1 MREMSRTR
9 IIFSLIVILFC
20 AQAFAQ
26 QGTIILKPEYVVR
39 KLPFGL
45 EKRRP
50 AQMPTVGLALSGG
63 GARSIS
69 HIGVLKALAQN
80 HVPVDL
86 IVGTSMGSIVG
97 GLYASGYSLSDL
109 DSIVHVTNWNSML
122 STSNKIDRRELFLD
136 QKVTEDKSVFA
147 LRLNKLKPII
157 PTSFNDG
164 QKFTNYLN
172 VLTFQAPFRQ
182 SKNFND
188 LEIPFRA
195 VCTNLVTGDPVILK
209 RGSLAQA
216 LRASSS
222 VSFLLAPVRV
232 DSLLLVDGGLVA
244 NIPVKIARSEGA
256 DFIIAVNTTSSLH
269 PAEEMQYP
277 LAVADQVL
285 SIPMKLL
292 NEDQLKYAD
301 FSISPDLREKMSTD
315 FTGLDTL
322 IRIGYDAAL
331 PYCKELTAK
340 IDSVYQ
346 ARLQKNSFVIR
357 HPHVAV
363 VPGELRDSLSKLCKS
378 DSIKSS
384 VILDWLYKVN
394 RHDDY
399 EEIFARIVP
408 DGDTTD
414 IEISTK
420 PRRRIAD
427 VRIVG
432 AEKISEDSI
441 RYVAEKLIGE
451 RFSSEMVLAAS
462 KQILDLYRH
471 KGYSLA
477 EIDSL
482 KFDPATGKISIHL
495 NEGLISKITMRGNK
509 KTDIGIVRREM
520 PIYEGDVFVSNKL
533 QQGLANLRNTNLFES
548 LIVSIE
554 RTPDGNIMVL
564 DVEEKS
570 SDIARLGFKL
580 ATENT
585 PQVYVDIR
593 NENILSSGSELG
605 LMMFMSQR
613 GRSFTLE
620 HKANR
625 MFNTYF
631 TYNVKAFYRFDDI
644 FTYTDKAGTSTK
656 YFEREENGLYRQ
668 IEYGS
673 SVAFGYQALKLGTL
687 IFRGTLEY
695 DRIKY
700 IHKNLDTTNNLEGI
714 NRIVNLS
721 AALKIDT
728 QDKYPYPTKGL
739 KLNAY
744 YEVAASAFG
753 SKIGYT
759 NIGGDYQF
767 NVTFSDRH
775 TVGTGFKVGVADK
788 TLPITQ
794 QYSLGGQNSFF
805 GMRENEFRGRQI
817 FTGCLDYRYFLPFK
831 IFFDTYF
838 QIRYDIGSTW
848 AVPDQIRFADLRHG
862 VGATLSF
869 DTPIGP
875 ADFSVGRSFLFVR
888 NLPNDPVKL
897 GPTFFYFSIGYYY

>member
-1 MREMSRTR
+1 MSRTS
-9 IIFSLIVILFC
+9 IFFSFIVLLFC
-20 AQAFAQ
+20 AQIFAQ
-26 QGTIILKPEYVVR
+26 QEERIIKPEYVIR

-50 AQMPTVGLALSGG
+50 VQMPTVGIALSGG
-63 GARSIS
+63 GARGIS
-69 HIGVLKALAQN
+69 HVGVLKALAEYN
-80 HVPVDL
+80 IPVDI
-86 IVGTSMGSIVG
+86 IVGTSMGSIIG
-97 GLYASGYSLSDL
+97 GLYASGYSLRDL
-109 DSIVHVTNWNSML
+109 DSIVHATDWNSML
-122 STSNKIDRRELFLD
+122 STSSKIDRRELFLD

-195 VCTNLVTGDPVILK
+195 VCTNLVNGDPVIL
-209 RGSLAQA
+209 RSGSLAQA

-222 VSFLLAPVRV
+222 VSFLLAPIRV

-244 NIPVKIARSEGA
+244 NIPAKIARSEGA
-256 DFIIAVNTTSSLH
+256 DFVVAVNTTSSLH
-269 PAEEMQYP
+269 PAEEMMYP

-292 NEDQLKYAD
+292 NEEQLKHAD
-301 FSISPDLREKMSTD
+301 FAITPDLKEKMSTD
-315 FTGLDTL
+315 FSNLDTL
-322 IRIGYDAAL
+322 IGMGYDAAT
-331 PYCKELTAK
+331 PYCKSIQEK
-340 IDSVYQ
+340 IDSIYQ
-346 ARLQKNSFVIR
+346 VRLQRNSFVIR
-357 HPHVAV
+357 HPHIAV
-363 VPGELRDSLSKLCKS
+363 VPAELRNSLNKVCNGDSV
-378 DSIKSS
+378 DSS

-394 RHDDY
+394 QRDDY

-408 DGDTTD
+408 NTDKTD
-414 IEISTK
+414 IIISTT
-420 PRRRIAD
+420 PRRKIAD
-427 VRIVG
+427 VQIVG
-432 AEKISEDSI
+432 AEKISKDSI
-441 RYVAEKLIGE
+441 RTVAEKLIGE
-451 RFSSEMVLAAS
+451 KFSSDKVLAAS

-482 KFDPATGKISIHL
+482 RFNQRTGEIAIHL
-495 NEGLISKITMRGNK
+495 NEGLISRITIRGNK
-509 KTDIGIVRREM
+509 TTDIGLIRREM
-520 PIYEGDVFVSNKL
+520 PIYEGDVFVSDKL
-533 QQGLANLRNTNLFES
+533 QQGLSNLRNTNLFES

-554 RTPDGNIMVL
+554 RIPNGNILVL
-564 DVEEKS
+564 DVEEKN
-570 SDIARLGFKL
+570 SDIARFGFKL

-605 LMMFMSQR
+605 LMMFMSQK
-613 GRSFTLE
+613 GRSFTME

-644 FTYTDKAGTSTK
+644 YTYTEKQSTSTK

-673 SVAFGYQALKLGTL
+673 SVALGYQARRLGTL

-700 IHKNLDTTNNLEGI
+700 IHKNIDTTNNMEGL

-744 YEVAASAFG
+744 YEVASTAFG
-753 SKIGYT
+753 SKVGYT

-767 NVTFSDRH
+767 NVTFSNRH
-775 TVGTGFKVGVADK
+775 TIGTSFKIGVGDN
-788 TLPITQ
+788 TLPIAQ
-794 QYSLGGQNSFF
+794 QYSLGGQYTFF
-805 GMRENEFRGRQI
+805 GMHENEFRGRQI
-817 FTGCLDYRYFLPFK
+817 FAGSLDYRYFLPFK

-838 QIRYDIGSTW
+838 QLRYDLGSTW

-888 NLPNDPVKL
+888 NLPNNPVKL
-897 GPTFFYFSIGYYY
+897 GPAFFYFSIGYYY

>member
-1 MREMSRTR
+1 MSRTR
-9 IIFSLIVILFC
+9 ILFSLIVLLFC
-20 AQAFAQ
+20 APVFAQ
-26 QGTIILKPEYVVR
+26 QGIVVLKPDYIIR

-50 AQMPTVGLALSGG
+50 AEMPTVGLALSGG
-63 GARSIS
+63 GARGIS
-69 HIGVLKALAQN
+69 HIGVMKALAEQN
-80 HVPVDL
+80 IPVDV
-86 IVGTSMGSIVG
+86 IVGTSMGSIIG
-97 GLYASGYSLSDL
+97 GLYASGYSLTDL

-147 LRLNKLKPII
+147 LRLNRLKPII

-164 QKFTNYLN
+164 QKFTTYLN

-182 SKNFND
+182 SNNFND

-195 VCTNLVTGDPVILK
+195 VCTNLVNGDPVIL
-209 RGSLAQA
+209 RGGSLAQA

-222 VSFLLAPVRV
+222 VSFLLAPIHV

-244 NIPVKIARSEGA
+244 NIPVKITRSEGA
-256 DFIIAVNTTSSLH
+256 DFVIAVNTTSTLH
-269 PAEEMQYP
+269 VAEEMQYP

-285 SIPMKLL
+285 SIPMKQL
-292 NEDQLKYAD
+292 NEEQLKYAD
-301 FSISPDLREKMSTD
+301 FVITPDLKEKMSTD
-315 FTGLDTL
+315 FSGLDTL
-322 IRIGYDAAL
+322 IGLGYEAAI
-331 PYCKELTAK
+331 PFCKELNEK
-340 IDSVYQ
+340 IDSIYQ
-346 ARLQKNSFVIR
+346 ERLQKNSFIIK
-357 HPHVAV
+357 HPHVAI
-363 VPGELRDSLSKLCKS
+363 VPGELRDSLSKLCAR
-378 DSIKSS
+378 DSIRSS

-394 RHDDY
+394 QHDDY
-399 EEIFARIVP
+399 EELSARIVP
-408 DGDTTD
+408 DLDKTN
-414 IEISTK
+414 IEISAK
-420 PRRRIAD
+420 PRRKIANID
-427 VRIVG
+427 VVG
-432 AEKISEDSI
+432 AEKISIDSI
-441 RYVAEKLIGE
+441 KAVAEKLIGE
-451 RFSSEMVLAAS
+451 RYSADKVLSVS

-482 KFDPATGKISIHL
+482 KFNPVSGEITIHL
-495 NEGLISKITMRGNK
+495 NEGLISNVAIRGNK
-509 KTDIGIVRREM
+509 TTDIGLIRREM
-520 PIYEGDVFVSNKL
+520 PIYEGDVFVSEKL
-533 QQGLANLRNTNLFES
+533 QQGLTNLRNSNLFES

-554 RTPDGNIMVL
+554 RIPSGNLLVL
-564 DVEEKS
+564 DVEEKNTG
-570 SDIARLGFKL
+570 IARFGFKL
-580 ATENT
+580 ASENT
-585 PQVYVDIR
+585 PQVYVDVR
-593 NENILSSGSELG
+593 NENILSTGSELG
-605 LMMFMSQR
+605 FMMYLSQR
-613 GRSFTLE
+613 GRSFTTE

-625 MFNTYF
+625 IFNTYF
-631 TYNVKAFYRFDDI
+631 MYNIKAFYRFDDI
-644 FTYTDKAGTSTK
+644 YTYTDKPATSTK
-656 YFEREENGLYRQ
+656 FFEREENGLYRQ

-673 SVAFGYQALKLGTL
+673 SVALGYQARKLGTL

-700 IHKNLDTTNNLEGI
+700 IHQNLDTTNNMAGL

-728 QDKYPYPTKGL
+728 QDKYPYPTRGL

-744 YEVAASAFG
+744 YEVASTALG
-753 SKIGYT
+753 SKMGYT
-759 NIGGDYQF
+759 NIGGDYKL
-767 NVTFSDRH
+767 NVTFSGRH
-775 TVGTGFKVGVADK
+775 TVETSLKIGVADK

-794 QYSLGGQNSFF
+794 QYSLGGQYSFF
-805 GMRENEFRGRQI
+805 GMHENEFRGRQI
-817 FTGCLDYRYFLPFK
+817 FTGSLDYRYFLPVK

-838 QIRYDIGSTW
+838 QLRYDIGSIW

-888 NLPNDPVKL
+888 NLPDNPIKL

>member
-1 MREMSRTR
+1 MSRTS
-9 IIFSLIVILFC
+9 IYFPFIVLLFC
-20 AQAFAQ
+20 APIFAQ
-26 QGTIILKPEYVVR
+26 QGEVILKPEYVIR

-50 AQMPTVGLALSGG
+50 ALMPTVGIALSGG
-63 GARSIS
+63 GARGIS
-69 HIGVLKALAQN
+69 HVGVLKALDEYN
-80 HVPVDL
+80 IPVDI
-86 IVGTSMGSIVG
+86 IVGTSMGSIIG

-195 VCTNLVTGDPVILK
+195 VCTNLVNGDPVIL
-209 RGSLAQA
+209 RSGSLAQA

-222 VSFLLAPVRV
+222 VSFLLAPIRV

-256 DFIIAVNTTSSLH
+256 DFVVAVNTTASLH

-292 NEDQLKYAD
+292 NEDQLKHAD
-301 FSISPDLREKMSTD
+301 FVITPDLKEKMSTD
-315 FTGLDTL
+315 FSGLDTL
-322 IRIGYDAAL
+322 ISIGYDSAL
-331 PYCKELTAK
+331 PYCKSISEK
-340 IDSVYQ
+340 IDSIYQ
-346 ARLQKNSFVIR
+346 ARLQENSFIIR
-357 HPHVAV
+357 HPRVAV
-363 VPGELRDSLSKLCKS
+363 VPAELRDSLIKICSG
-378 DSIKSS
+378 DSVRSS

-394 RHDDY
+394 WNDDY
-399 EEIFARIVP
+399 EDIFAKIEP
-408 DGDTTD
+408 DADRTN
-414 IEISTK
+414 IIISNR
-420 PRRRIAD
+420 PRRKISD
-427 VRIVG
+427 VQIVG
-432 AEKISEDSI
+432 AEKISKDSI
-441 RYVAEKLIGE
+441 RTVAEKLIGE
-451 RFSSEMVLAAS
+451 RFSSNKVLGVT

-482 KFDPATGKISIHL
+482 KFNQSTGEIAIHL
-495 NEGLISKITMRGNK
+495 NEGLISRITIRGNK
-509 KTDIGIVRREM
+509 TTDIGIIRREM
-520 PIYEGDVFVSNKL
+520 PIYEGDVFVSDKL
-533 QQGLANLRNTNLFES
+533 QQGLSNLRNTNLFES

-554 RTPDGNIMVL
+554 RIPAGNILVL
-564 DVEEKS
+564 DVEEKNS
-570 SDIARLGFKL
+570 SIARFGFKL
-580 ATENT
+580 ASENT

-593 NENILSSGSELG
+593 NENILSTGSELG
-605 LMMFMSQR
+605 LMMFMGQR
-613 GRSFTLE
+613 GRSFTME

-631 TYNVKAFYRFDDI
+631 TYNIKAFYRFDDI
-644 FTYTDKAGTSTK
+644 YTYADKPSTSTR

-673 SVAFGYQALKLGTL
+673 SVALGYQARRLGTL

-700 IHKNLDTTNNLEGI
+700 IHKNLDTTNNMEGI

-728 QDKYPYPTKGL
+728 QDKYPYPTRGL

-744 YEVAASAFG
+744 YEVASTAFG
-753 SKIGYT
+753 SKVGYT

-767 NVTFSDRH
+767 NVMLADRH
-775 TVGTGFKVGVADK
+775 TVGTSLKIGVADK

-794 QYSLGGQNSFF
+794 QYSLGGQYAFF
-805 GMRENEFRGRQI
+805 GMHDNEFRGRQI
-817 FTGCLDYRYFLPFK
+817 FTGSLDYRYFLPVK

-838 QIRYDIGSTW
+838 QLRYDIGSTW

-888 NLPNDPVKL
+888 NLPNNPIKM
-897 GPTFFYFSIGYYY
+897 GPAVFYFSIGYYY

>member
-1 MREMSRTR
+1 MMSRTH
-9 IIFSLIVILFC
+9 ILFSFIVLLFC
-20 AQAFAQ
+20 AQSFAQ
-26 QGTIILKPEYVVR
+26 KGTIILKPEYVIR

-45 EKRRP
+45 ERRRP

-69 HIGVLKALAQN
+69 HIGVLKAFSEYN
-80 HVPVDL
+80 IPVDL

-97 GLYASGYSLSDL
+97 GLYASGYNLSDL
-109 DSIVHVTNWNSML
+109 DSIVNVTNWNSML
-122 STSNKIDRRELFLD
+122 STSSKIDRRELFLD

-147 LRLNKLKPII
+147 LRVNKLKPII

-182 SKNFND
+182 SKNFDD

-195 VCTNLVTGDPVILK
+195 VCTNLVNGDPVILK
-209 RGSLAQA
+209 SGSLAQA

-222 VSFLLAPVRV
+222 VSFLLSPVRI

-244 NIPVKIARSEGA
+244 NIPVKIARREGA
-256 DFIIAVNTTSSLH
+256 DFVIAVNTTSSLH

-285 SIPMKLL
+285 SIPMKQL
-292 NEDQLKYAD
+292 NEEQLKYAD
-301 FSISPDLREKMSTD
+301 FCITPDLKEKMSTD
-315 FTGLDTL
+315 FSGLDTL

-331 PYCKELTAK
+331 PYCKSLTAK

-346 ARLQKNSFVIR
+346 AQLQKNSFVIR
-357 HPHVAV
+357 HPRVAI
-363 VPGELRDSLSKLCKS
+363 VPGELRDSLNKLCTGDSVRSS
-378 DSIKSS
+378 D
-384 VILDWLYKVN
+384 ILNWIYQVN

-408 DGDTTD
+408 DGNQTN

-420 PRRRIAD
+420 PRRRITD
-427 VRIVG
+427 VHVVG

-441 RYVAEKLIGE
+441 RLVAEKLIGE
-451 RFSSEMVLAAS
+451 RFSADKVLAAS

-482 KFDPATGKISIHL
+482 KFDPATGKIEIHL
-495 NEGLISKITMRGNK
+495 NEGLISRVTVRGNRN
-509 KTDIGIVRREM
+509 TDIGIIRREM
-520 PIYEGDVFVSNKL
+520 PIYEGDVFVSTKL
-533 QQGLANLRNTNLFES
+533 QQGLSNLRNTNLFES

-554 RTPDGNIMVL
+554 RIPDGNIMVL
-564 DVEEKS
+564 DVEEKNS
-570 SDIARLGFKL
+570 SIARFGFKL
-580 ATENT
+580 ASENT

-605 LMMFMSQR
+605 FMMFMGQR

-631 TYNVKAFYRFDDI
+631 TYNIKAFYRFDDV
-644 FTYTDKAGTSTK
+644 FTYTDKASTSTK
-656 YFEREENGLYRQ
+656 YYEREENGLYRQ

-673 SVAFGYQALKLGTL
+673 SVALGYQARKLGTL

-700 IHKNLDTTNNLEGI
+700 IHKNLDTTNNMEGL

-721 AALKIDT
+721 AALRIDT

-744 YEVAASAFG
+744 YEVASTAFG

-767 NVTFSDRH
+767 NFTLSGRH
-775 TVGTGFKVGVADK
+775 TVGTSLKIGVADN

-794 QYSLGGQNSFF
+794 QYSLGGQYSFF
-805 GMRENEFRGRQI
+805 GMHENEFRGRQI
-817 FTGCLDYRYFLPFK
+817 FTGSLDYRYFLPVK

-838 QIRYDIGSTW
+838 QLRYDIGSAW

-888 NLPNDPVKL
+888 DLPNNPIKL
-897 GPTFFYFSIGYYY
+897 GPAVFYFSIGYYY